1 MTLPATPKVLIRLGV
16 GSAFGDVLVLG
27 DTVNGILGTNILGS
41 STATI
46 VDVSSSVTQIAI
58 RRGRDRMFQ
67 QYTPGTA
74 TIRFQDFTGVWN
86 PDNTSSPYYG
96 QILPMR
102 QVQVTTTYNGTGYA
116 LFTGFISSWDWSWAD
131 QAADYATVTISCVD
145 GFRLLALSN
154 ITTVAGATAGELPGP
169 RIDDILNAV
178 SWPTQLRSI
187 ATGDTTLQADP
198 GTARTALAAIQLI
211 ETSDVGAF
219 FIDPDGRA
227 TYYSRL
233 ELASKASGTA
243 TAFKDDGTG
252 IGYQQLDV
260 DLDDT
265 ELANQVSFTRA
276 GGTAQVVS
284 DNASISAYFLRSYA
298 QTNLM
303 MDTDNQALLRATS
316 VLYYKRTPRLRVDS
330 INLDLSEVS
339 NRIVPGLSLDIG
351 DPITVQRTMAG
362 TSTLNARVIVNGVNH
377 DITPD
382 RWRVRFSTAYPLS
395 TAFVLGSSQFG
406 ILGTSTL

>member
-1 MTLPATPKVLIRLGV
+1 MALPATPKVLIRLGV

-41 STATI
+41 SAADI
-46 VDVSSSVTQIAI
+46 VDVSSAVTQISI

-74 TIRFQDFTGVWN
+74 TVRFLDFTGDWN

-102 QVQVTTTYNGTGYA
+102 QVQITTTYSGTGYA
-116 LFTGFISSWDWSWAD
+116 LFTGFISSWDWSWTD

-154 ITTVAGATAGELPGP
+154 LTTVAGATAGELPGP
-169 RIDDILNAV
+169 RIDDLLNAV

-211 ETSDVGAF
+211 ETTDVGAF
-219 FIDPDGRA
+219 FIDPDGKA
-227 TYYSRL
+227 TYLSRL
-233 ELASKASGTA
+233 ELAARASGTP
-243 TAFKDDGTG
+243 TAFSDDGTG
-252 IGYQQLDV
+252 VAYQSLDV

-265 ELANQVSFTRA
+265 ELANQVSYTRA
-276 GGTAQVVS
+276 GGTAQVVTDS
-284 DNASISAYFLRSYA
+284 QSISDYFLRSYA
-298 QTNLM
+298 QTGLM
-303 MDTDNQALLRATS
+303 MDTDLQAELRARS
-316 VLYYKRTPRLRVDS
+316 VLIYKATPRLRVDS
-330 INLDLSEVS
+330 INLDLSSVS

-351 DPITVQRTMAG
+351 DPITVHRTMAG
-362 TSTLNARVIVNGVNH
+362 TTTLDTRVVVNGVNH

-395 TAFVLGSSQFG
+395 TSFILGSSEFG